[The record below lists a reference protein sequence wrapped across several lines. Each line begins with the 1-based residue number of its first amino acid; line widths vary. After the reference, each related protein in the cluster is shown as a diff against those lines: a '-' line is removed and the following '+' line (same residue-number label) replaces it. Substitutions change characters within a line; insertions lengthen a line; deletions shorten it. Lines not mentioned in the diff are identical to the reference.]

1 MVRRNISVTHISLG
15 SVRVM
20 RITGMMGEGD

>member
-1 MVRRNISVTHISLG
+1 MSPRNISVTHISLG
-15 SVRVM
+15 FVRVM